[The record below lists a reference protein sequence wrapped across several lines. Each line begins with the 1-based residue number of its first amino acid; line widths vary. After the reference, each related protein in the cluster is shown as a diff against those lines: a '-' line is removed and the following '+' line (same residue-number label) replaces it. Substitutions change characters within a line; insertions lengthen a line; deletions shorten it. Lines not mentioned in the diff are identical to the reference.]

1 MGWLFTAAVA
11 ILMLW
16 AIARF
21 FAEGDPRVMGKAIKW
36 GGAGLFIV
44 AAIMF
49 ALLGR
54 YPITL
59 MLGGAAAFL
68 LGLPD
73 SFLTRGE
80 PREDEGSRQ
89 QSHHYAK
96 SPGLGP
102 MSENEACEV
111 LGLPKDASSE
121 EIRDA
126 HKRLIKQYHP
136 DHGGSD
142 YLAAKINMAK
152 DILLKK
158 AL

>member
-1 MGWLFTAAVA
+1 MGWLFTAVVA
-11 ILMLW
+11 LLMLW

-21 FAEGDPRVMGKAIKW
+21 LAEGDPRVMARAVKW
-36 GGAGLFIV
+36 GGAGLF
-44 AAIMF
+44 AATAILF

-54 YPITL
+54 FSVSL

-68 LGLPD
+68 LGVPD
-73 SFLTRGE
+73 TFLIRGGR
-80 PREDEGSRQ
+80 REDEGSRQ

-102 MSENEACEV
+102 MNENEACEV

-121 EIRDA
+121 EIRGA

-152 DILLKK
+152 EVLLKRK
-158 AL
+158 